1 MHISSAIFDC
11 SAPDLDSCP
20 DESLP
25 EFAFIGRS
33 NVGKSSLLNLLS
45 GKLDLA
51 RVSPTPGFTKLI
63 NFFTMNKTW
72 RLVDLPGYGFA
83 AGARKA
89 KFKFNHAVDDY
100 LKNRTSLCCVFA
112 LLDSGLPPQEIDVRF
127 IAWLARNS
135 VPFVLVFTKTDKVTP
150 ATVQANIAAFTA
162 RISGWFEK
170 LPTIFTCSAM
180 AKHGREELLGVIDE
194 VMAAIEAESAQTPQD
209 DCDSTRR
216 YGRHGPEDEFSVYPQ
231 KASRPRTPLVRV
243 LVDGHQNPCAR
254 PSALDGHGLFHQLGF
269 EPGQLAVVEINGFWR
284 GRERGIEVHERD
296 QCAVGGHVV
305 MRQHGADAA
314 GWPQAPVA
322 ILFVDLLFQNDPI
335 AKFDQEVRVGIRG
348 DNCPVHHGLVNV
360 QFVEDSFQRFEFGL

>member
-1 MHISSAIFDC
+1 MVCWLPIVNISSAIFDC

-25 EFAFIGRS
+25 EFAFVGRS

-63 NFFTMNKTW
+63 NIFTMNRTW

-83 AGARKA
+83 AGTRKA

-100 LKNRTSLCCVFA
+100 LQHRTNLSCVFA
-112 LLDSGLPPQEIDVRF
+112 LLDSGLSPQEIDVKF
-127 IAWLARNS
+127 VEWLTRNA

-170 LPTIFTCSAM
+170 LPAIFTCSAM

-194 VMAAIEAESAQTPQD
+194 TMTAIQAESGQAQSAAVTP
-209 DCDSTRR
+209 
-216 YGRHGPEDEFSVYPQ
+216 PEDLAATGQQVSPRVAR
-231 KASRPRTPLVRV
+231 KRRPDLVR
-243 LVDGHQNPCAR
+243 P
-254 PSALDGHGLFHQLGF
+254 
-269 EPGQLAVVEINGFWR
+269 W
-284 GRERGIEVHERD
+284 
-296 QCAVGGHVV
+296 
-305 MRQHGADAA
+305 
-314 GWPQAPVA
+314 
-322 ILFVDLLFQNDPI
+322 
-335 AKFDQEVRVGIRG
+335 
-348 DNCPVHHGLVNV
+348 
-360 QFVEDSFQRFEFGL
+360 